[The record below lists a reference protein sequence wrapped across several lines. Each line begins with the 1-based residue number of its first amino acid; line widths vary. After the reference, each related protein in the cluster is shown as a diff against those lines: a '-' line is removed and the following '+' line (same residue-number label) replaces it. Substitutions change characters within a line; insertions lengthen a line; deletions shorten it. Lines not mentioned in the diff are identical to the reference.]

1 MSREPKRTGGKEDA
15 QELVPILREAHAR
28 LRLWETCDKAGC
40 RRCECCGGDV
50 DRCGAGA
57 APEGWA
63 WLRQVLNAMWG
74 GASQEAAVE
83 AANFAAL
90 GYRQR
95 RTVRWHVKCW
105 DPVEFVQ
112 LKDGTW
118 VRAFD
123 VPSRPPLDPKFFA
136 LAASPWLRDALAD
149 ALRADA
155 RRDTKMQRSSA

>member
-63 WLRQVLNAMWG
+63 WLRQVLNRMLA
-74 GASQEAAVE
+74 GASQDAKADGGEVGQE
-83 AANFAAL
+83 S
-90 GYRQR
+90 QR
-95 RTVRWHVKCW
+95 
-105 DPVEFVQ
+105 
-112 LKDGTW
+112 
-118 VRAFD
+118 
-123 VPSRPPLDPKFFA
+123 
-136 LAASPWLRDALAD
+136 AASRNQSIEAVSPGLDDWWRPQ
-149 ALRADA
+149 
-155 RRDTKMQRSSA
+155 TKYGLNNAESCSQCSR

>member
-57 APEGWA
+57 APEGCA

-74 GASQEAAVE
+74 GAAPEAAVE
-83 AANFAAL
+83 GPHFAPLRYPA
-90 GYRQR
+90 R
-95 RTVRWHVKCW
+95 RTLCR
-105 DPVEFVQ
+105 
-112 LKDGTW
+112 
-118 VRAFD
+118 
-123 VPSRPPLDPKFFA
+123 
-136 LAASPWLRDALAD
+136 
-149 ALRADA
+149 
-155 RRDTKMQRSSA
+155 

>member
-63 WLRQVLNAMWG
+63 WLRQVLNRMLA
-74 GASQEAAVE
+74 GASQDAAAEAP
-83 AANFAAL
+83 NFPPPRFPPPKPL
-90 GYRQR
+90 
-95 RTVRWHVKCW
+95 RWHAKC
-105 DPVEFVQ
+105 
-112 LKDGTW
+112 
-118 VRAFD
+118 
-123 VPSRPPLDPKFFA
+123 
-136 LAASPWLRDALAD
+136 
-149 ALRADA
+149 
-155 RRDTKMQRSSA
+155 